1 MGLWSRKFRVGLIS
15 LGAVLAAYLLYSLVS
30 TTPSIEI
37 DEAPE
42 FEETITDGN
51 VGWLDGEV
59 GEFGRV
65 GIQGP
70 VQKARFI
77 TLNEQK
83 QVDQELGFDRL
94 LHQAGNEWEVIKPY
108 LNMYQPNVAC
118 YITAD
123 RGRILVE
130 SAGGRP
136 QPKVAEFTGNV
147 VAHFVPEGSSDASE
161 GFLYLD
167 DITFLSE
174 ESQFST
180 PGPVKYLSDDLRMFG
195 KGLEFIYND
204 YFQRIDLLR
213 VVHLESLSLKGEQA
227 DISSTANTGADRPAD
242 ANNQTQTKPPEKTVA
257 TDDSTQAQS
266 VTNPNTQATEQ
277 EQVQRYRCVF
287 SKNVILD
294 SPEQMIFA
302 LEKLSIRNI
311 FRPEDS
317 TEQSD
322 EADPCSTD
330 PVSEPVPDNAE
341 DVQKELEP
349 NTVGSPNSPVIEKQ
363 PPLDVVVTCDDG
375 FVLTPMDFNSSDT
388 NSPLVDRE
396 QLLATAHEK
405 LEQLI
410 EADERNLFIAQRIDY
425 CAATRDTVA
434 IGPSEIK
441 FYARNLFRAEANET
455 VVPVTITTQKKAQ
468 FLPAANQA
476 LFEGGCVCTM
486 LKEDPNGQQ
495 KYTLSAPKLTVDLA
509 EQKDEPLSS
518 MASKIEHLAADGP
531 TARLSIVK
539 MEKQELL
546 GGFELKCAAIDYD
559 ANDPN
564 KHFFLATGP
573 GIVKV
578 DNSKVS
584 EPNQDAGRFSMR
596 RKSYSIVENFDTL
609 KYFVDTDQIIAEA
622 GGQGVVV
629 NYFPIVDGKYD
640 RHITITAGH
649 IIGNLMESATGQTEL
664 STLNAMNGVT
674 YEEDDMEFAGSK
686 LFYDVVNSVIKVQ
699 GDDSQPSIFNGS
711 LVDEIEYDLKTRNA
725 KFQIVGP
732 GTLKRK

>member
-1 MGLWSRKFRVGLIS
+1 MGLWPRKFRVGLIS

-37 DEAPE
+37 DEAPD
-42 FEETITDGN
+42 FEETFTDGN

-59 GEFGRV
+59 GDFGRV
-65 GIQGP
+65 GIQGT
-70 VQKARFI
+70 VQKAKFVS
-77 TLNEQK
+77 LNEQK

-108 LNMYQPNVAC
+108 LNMYQTDVVC
-118 YITAD
+118 YVTAE

-130 SAGGRP
+130 AAAGRP

-147 VAHFVPEGSSDASE
+147 VAHFVPDGSSDANES
-161 GFLYLD
+161 FLYLD

-180 PGPVKYLSDDLRMFG
+180 PGPVKYLSEDAQMFG
-195 KGLEFIYND
+195 KGLEFIYNETLR
-204 YFQRIDLLR
+204 RIDLLR
-213 VVHLESLSLKGEQA
+213 VIDLESLSLKSEQA
-227 DISSTANTGADRPAD
+227 GFSNKTAKADTPTD
-242 ANNQTQTKPPEKTVA
+242 ANSQIRTKPPEKTPA
-257 TDDSTQAQS
+257 TGDSTQATAQK
-266 VTNPNTQATEQ
+266 
-277 EQVQRYRCVF
+277 QVQRYRCVF

-302 LEKLSIRNI
+302 LEKLSVRNI

-317 TEQSD
+317 NEQPD
-322 EADPCSTD
+322 KADPCSTD
-330 PVSEPVPDNAE
+330 PASESAPDNAVS
-341 DVQKELEP
+341 VQDELEP
-349 NTVGSPNSPVIEKQ
+349 NSAGSPNSSVIEEQ
-363 PPLDVVVTCDDG
+363 PPVDIVVTCDGG

-388 NSPLVDRE
+388 NSPLVSRE
-396 QLLATAHEK
+396 QLLATAREK
-405 LEQLI
+405 LTQLN

-425 CAATRDTVA
+425 CADTQDTVA
-434 IGPSEIK
+434 IGPSELK
-441 FYARNLFRAEANET
+441 FYARDLIRTEANDT

-468 FLPAANQA
+468 FLPAANKA

-486 LKEDPNGQQ
+486 LREDPNGQQ
-495 KYTLSAPKLTVDLA
+495 IYTLSAPKLTVDLA
-509 EQKDEPLSS
+509 EQEDELLSS
-518 MASKIEHLAADGP
+518 MANKIDHLAADGP
-531 TARLSIVK
+531 TARLAIVK
-539 MEKQELL
+539 MAQEELL

-559 ANDPN
+559 VNDANGP
-564 KHFFLATGP
+564 FFLATGP

-578 DNSKVS
+578 DNSKTS
-584 EPNQDAGRFSMR
+584 EPNQVAGRFSMR

-609 KYFVDTDQIIAEA
+609 KYFIETNQIVAEA
-622 GGQGVVV
+622 GGSGVVV

-640 RHITITAGH
+640 RHITITAGR

-664 STLNAMNGVT
+664 STLHSMNGVT
-674 YEEDDMEFAGSK
+674 YEEDDMEFAGAK

-699 GDDSQPSIFNGS
+699 GDDSQPCIFNGS

-725 KFQIVGP
+725 KFKIVGP
-732 GTLKRK
+732 GTLMRK